1 MVVTQGKEYS
11 HGTPLRVMQNLN
23 AFVILKSIPCSF
35 LSCWIIIV
43 FETALYIIVN
53 LAYCILLL
61 LKDLHFIAMHNVMYN
76 YLLSSSKLSLNIGQ
90 LLLRKS
96 SLHLFFL
103 RLLCNKMKVLF
114 SFYLALYCFG
124 LELYLWINSL
134 FSNTTDR

>member
-1 MVVTQGKEYS
+1 MIVTLLTEYS

-23 AFVILKSIPCSF
+23 AFVILKFIPCSF
-35 LSCWIIIV
+35 LSCWIVHV
-43 FETALYIIVN
+43 FEATLYIIVN

-103 RLLCNKMKVLF
+103 RLLCNKMKVLLLF
-114 SFYLALYCFG
+114 FLALYCFG
-124 LELYLWINSL
+124 VELYL
-134 FSNTTDR
+134 